1 MNTFQYDEI
10 IPDDIETVRGG
21 FYVNSGLLEFK
32 KKPNFERPGDEIH
45 MPRAKKRILD
55 TSSESEGEGNKD
67 KTGSPEVVKKKKKM
81 NEEKKVKS
89 TTASSSSDEQG
100 KAAKKAKKDKQEK
113 KAEAIPV
120 KEVEKKKPAPPPA
133 IFVEKEPQPA
143 TATVPDDKKEK
154 TIKTTTVK
162 DMLRLK
168 RDNMLKKEQSKSSG
182 GGTTTTTDND
192 DDDGSESVS
201 SLAVS
206 ESSHESNPEAPPTAP
221 INGTKELSLPSNFP
235 PELCTSLKSLKE
247 YSEKIK
253 NNANFFDN
261 HVKDQ
266 LLKID
271 DLAKAQGTAITMQ
284 VYKQLENF
292 IPSPRK
298 AILTKVNR
306 FRVQQGENKI
316 KAEIKKLKTAVNSI
330 LPDLVRKYDDDLK
343 QFEAKRTLNHYTE
356 SPTEHKS
363 PRRRFHWN
371 DNLRQ
376 ILADIVQLISDFHKL
391 SKAKKEPLNEY
402 TAKYLKDHVMPIW
415 PEEWIKAEDFQKELE
430 KKKKKEARLSLGTS
444 PQPTTSATSSTSNG
458 KQPQQPQKTENP
470 MVNGK
475 SPSHSSS
482 ALPSQSSV
490 IKRSSDHSINS
501 IINSASPS
509 PPTVSQSKTHV
520 VDLDKLSNPS
530 DLLKISQP
538 PKVPKFSHP
547 SSSVADVI
555 SPEKIRISDGSDSDC
570 AIIESPVKS
579 SSFKPQQFTS
589 HHLNNNNKIGH
600 SMSQPVAQHHHAREK
615 EKKSKKPEDFSS
627 LINSI
632 ESLTVRL
639 NKFLY

>member
-1 MNTFQYDEI
+1 
-10 IPDDIETVRGG
+10 
-21 FYVNSGLLEFK
+21 
-32 KKPNFERPGDEIH
+32 

-55 TSSESEGEGNKD
+55 TSSESEGESNKD
-67 KTGSPEVVKKKKKM
+67 KASSSAVKVKKKKM

-113 KAEAIPV
+113 KVESIPQNKEV
-120 KEVEKKKPAPPPA
+120 KEVKEVKEIEKKKPSVAS
-133 IFVEKEPQPA
+133 VEKEQPA
-143 TATVPDDKKEK
+143 ATSIIPDDKKEK
-154 TIKTTTVK
+154 TMKTTTVK

-168 RDNMLKKEQSKSSG
+168 RDNLLKKEQSKSSG

-206 ESSHESNPEAPPTAP
+206 ESSHESNSDAPPSTTP
-221 INGTKELSLPSNFP
+221 MNGTKELILPSNFP
-235 PELCTSLKSLKE
+235 PELCASLKSLKE

-253 NNANFFDN
+253 NNTNFFDN

-271 DLAKAQGTAITMQ
+271 DLAKAQGMAISVQ

-306 FRVQQGENKI
+306 FRVQQAENKI
-316 KAEIKKLKTAVNSI
+316 KTEIKKLKTAVNSI

-343 QFEAKRTLNHYTE
+343 QFEAKKNLNHYTE

-363 PRRRFHWN
+363 PRRKFHWN

-376 ILADIVQLISDFHKL
+376 ILADIVQLISEFHKL

-415 PEEWIKAEDFQKELE
+415 PEEWIKADDFQRELD
-430 KKKKKEARLSLGTS
+430 KKKKKEARLSLGAS
-444 PQPTTSATSSTSNG
+444 PQPTTSAATSSTSNG
-458 KQPQQPQKTENP
+458 KQPHQPQKTENP

-475 SPSHSSS
+475 SPSHSS
-482 ALPSQSSV
+482 AVPSQSSV

-547 SSSVADVI
+547 SSVALDVI
-555 SPEKIRISDGSDSDC
+555 SPEKVRISDGSDSDC
-570 AIIESPVKS
+570 AIVESPVKS

-589 HHLNNNNKIGH
+589 QHLNNNNKIG
-600 SMSQPVAQHHHAREK
+600 MSQPVAQHHHAREK

-632 ESLTVRL
+632 ESLTV
-639 NKFLY
+639 K